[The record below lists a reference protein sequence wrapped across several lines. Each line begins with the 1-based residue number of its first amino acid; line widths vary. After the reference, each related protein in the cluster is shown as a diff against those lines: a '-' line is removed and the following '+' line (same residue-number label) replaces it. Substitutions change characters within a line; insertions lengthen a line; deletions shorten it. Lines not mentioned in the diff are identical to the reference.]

1 MTGKKASKKTHSI
14 RNVDDY
20 LASIPE
26 KAQITLE
33 ALREAIKAAAPDAKE
48 TIRYHIPTY
57 EYHGPIVHFMAHDKY
72 YSLIVTSRAVL
83 EKIKGDLVGYDISG
97 TTIHFSDEHPL
108 PSDLVKRIVA
118 ERVRE
123 NKVRAESGK

>member
-1 MTGKKASKKTHSI
+1 MTGKKASLKPHSI

-20 LASIPE
+20 LVSFPE
-26 KAQITLE
+26 KAQITLG
-33 ALREAIKAAAPDAKE
+33 ALRETIKAAAPDAKE

-57 EYHGPIVHFMAHDKY
+57 EYHGPIIHFMAHDKY

-83 EKIKGDLVGYDISG
+83 EKIKGELVGYDISG

-108 PSDLVKRIVA
+108 PSNLVKRIVA

-123 NKVRAESGK
+123 NNMRAESGK

>member
-1 MTGKKASKKTHSI
+1 MTGKKASLKPHSI

-20 LASIPE
+20 LVSFPE
-26 KAQITLE
+26 KAQITLG
-33 ALREAIKAAAPDAKE
+33 ALRETIKAAAPDAKE

-57 EYHGPIVHFMAHDKY
+57 EYHGPIIHFMAHDKY

-83 EKIKGDLVGYDISG
+83 EKIKGELVGYDISG

-123 NKVRAESGK
+123 NNMRAESGK